1 MPGALLEFRSAIGPL
16 VLSHYPD
23 LAFERE
29 TVEKSRRRTL
39 AWVVGTLLLVAVVI
53 ALGLHFLEGQHK
65 GKPPS
70 PGEPVAVVPVALQD
84 MPVYIDA
91 LGTVTPTRS
100 VTVVTQVD
108 GILSSVEFKEGQ
120 HVSKG
125 QVIARIDDRAL
136 KAQLAV
142 AKGNLAHDQ
151 AVLTNAQRDLARFR
165 ELIKVGSTSQQT
177 LDTQASL
184 VQQQQGTVA
193 ADQGN
198 VQNLEVQLSYCT
210 ITSPVDGVVG
220 LRLVDPGNYVTTTST
235 TGIVVITQ
243 LNPATV
249 VFAVPEDDLGSINQ
263 ALGRGT
269 VTVLAYDRNKKTLLA
284 TGSLLALDNQVDTS
298 TGTIKVKAQ
307 FDDSGN
313 ALFPNQFVNARLKAD
328 TLTQIAVVPTRAI
341 QHGSKGDFVFVVNGD
356 KASLRN
362 IKTGP
367 AMGDLSAILDNGIK
381 PGEQV
386 VTEGADKLDD
396 GSLVKVVA
404 Q

>member
-1 MPGALLEFRSAIGPL
+1 M
-16 VLSHYPD
+16 
-23 LAFERE
+23 
-29 TVEKSRRRTL
+29 EKSRRRTF
-39 AWVVGTLLLVAVVI
+39 AWVVGALLVI
-53 ALGLHFLEGQHK
+53 ALLIGLGLHFFGGTHK
-65 GKPPS
+65 GRPPS
-70 PGEPVAVVPVALQD
+70 PGEPVAVVPVVLQD
-84 MPVYIDA
+84 VPVYIDA

-100 VTVVTQVD
+100 VTVVTQVN

-142 AKGNLAHDQ
+142 AKGTLAHDQ
-151 AVLTNAQRDLARFR
+151 AVLSNAQRDLARYR
-165 ELIKVGSTSQQT
+165 DLVKAGSTSQQT

-220 LRLVDPGNYVTTTST
+220 LRLVDPGNYVTTAST

-243 LNPATV
+243 MNPATV
-249 VFAVPEDDLGSINQ
+249 VFAVPEDDLGAINQ
-263 ALGRGT
+263 AMSHGS

-284 TGSLLALDNQVDTS
+284 TGALLALDNEVDTS
-298 TGTIKVKAQ
+298 TGTVKVKAQ

-328 TLTQIAVVPTRAI
+328 TLSQIAVVPTRAI
-341 QHGSKGDFVFVVNGD
+341 QHGSKGDFVFVVNGN
-356 KASLRN
+356 KASLRT
-362 IKTGP
+362 IKTG
-367 AMGDLSAILDNGIK
+367 ASTGDVTAVLDNGVK
-381 PGEQV
+381 AGEQV
-386 VTEGADKLDD
+386 ITEGADKLDD
-396 GSLVKVVA
+396 GSSVKVVA

>member
-1 MPGALLEFRSAIGPL
+1 M
-16 VLSHYPD
+16 
-23 LAFERE
+23 ERR
-29 TVEKSRRRTL
+29 KRYTL
-39 AWVVGTLLLVAVVI
+39 AWIIGAVVLLVA
-53 ALGLHFLEGQHK
+53 LGVHFFTGAPK
-65 GKPPS
+65 TKAPP
-70 PGEPVAVVPVALQD
+70 PGEPVAVVPVVLQD
-84 MPVYIDA
+84 VPVYIDA

-120 HVSKG
+120 HVSQG

-151 AVLTNAQRDLARFR
+151 AVLSNAQRDLARYR
-165 ELIKVGSTSQQT
+165 DLVKAGSTSQQT

-220 LRLVDPGNYVTTTST
+220 LRLVDPGNYVTTAST

-243 LNPATV
+243 MNPATV
-249 VFAVPEDDLGSINQ
+249 VFAVPEDDLGAINQ
-263 ALGRGT
+263 ALARGS
-269 VTVLAYDRNKKTLLA
+269 VPVLAYDRNKKALLA
-284 TGSLLALDNQVDTS
+284 TGNLLALDNQVDTS

-313 ALFPNQFVNARLKAD
+313 ALFPNQFVNARLKAN
-328 TLTQIAVVPTRAI
+328 TLSQIAVVPTRAI
-341 QHGSKGDFVFVVNGD
+341 QHGSKGDFVFVVNGT

-362 IKTGP
+362 VKTG
-367 AMGDLSAILDNGIK
+367 ASMGDVSAILDNGVK
-381 PGEQV
+381 AGEQV

-396 GSLVKVVA
+396 GSPVKVVA

>member
-1 MPGALLEFRSAIGPL
+1 M
-16 VLSHYPD
+16 
-23 LAFERE
+23 
-29 TVEKSRRRTL
+29 EKSRRRTFAWMVGVVLVVL
-39 AWVVGTLLLVAVVI
+39 AVLAGI
-53 ALGLHFLEGQHK
+53 HFFSGQHK

-70 PGEPVAVVPVALQD
+70 LGEPVAVVPVVLQD
-84 MPVYIDA
+84 VPVYIDA

-100 VTVVTQVD
+100 VTVVSQVD

-151 AVLTNAQRDLARFR
+151 AVLSNAQRDLARYR
-165 ELIKVGSTSQQT
+165 DLVKAGSTSQQT

-220 LRLVDPGNYVTTTST
+220 LRLVDPGNYVTTAST

-243 LNPATV
+243 MNPATV
-249 VFAVPEDDLGSINQ
+249 VFAVPEDDLGAINQ
-263 ALGRGT
+263 AMSHGS
-269 VTVLAYDRNKKTLLA
+269 VSVLAYDRNKQSLLA
-284 TGSLLALDNQVDTS
+284 TGALLALDNEVDTS

-307 FDDSGN
+307 FDDSGT

-328 TLTQIAVVPTRAI
+328 TLSQIAVVPTRAI
-341 QHGSKGDFVFVVNGD
+341 QHGSKGDFVFVVNGN
-356 KASLRN
+356 KASLRT

-367 AMGDLSAILDNGIK
+367 STGDVSAVLDNGVK
-381 PGEQV
+381 AGEQV
-386 VTEGADKLDD
+386 ITEGADKLDD
-396 GSLVKVVA
+396 GSSVKVVA

>member
-1 MPGALLEFRSAIGPL
+1 MVGVVL
-16 VLSHYPD
+16 VV
-23 LAFERE
+23 LA
-29 TVEKSRRRTL
+29 VL
-39 AWVVGTLLLVAVVI
+39 AGI
-53 ALGLHFLEGQHK
+53 HFFSGQHK

-70 PGEPVAVVPVALQD
+70 LGEPVAVVPVVLQD
-84 MPVYIDA
+84 VPVYIDA

-100 VTVVTQVD
+100 VTVVSQVD

-151 AVLTNAQRDLARFR
+151 AVLSNAQRDLARYR
-165 ELIKVGSTSQQT
+165 DLVKAGSTSQQT

-220 LRLVDPGNYVTTTST
+220 LRLVDPGNYVTTAST

-243 LNPATV
+243 MNPATV
-249 VFAVPEDDLGSINQ
+249 VFAVPEDDLGAINQ
-263 ALGRGT
+263 AMSHGS
-269 VTVLAYDRNKKTLLA
+269 VSVLAYDRNKQTLLA
-284 TGSLLALDNQVDTS
+284 TGALLALDNEVDTS

-307 FDDSGN
+307 FDDSGT

-328 TLTQIAVVPTRAI
+328 TLSQIAVVPTRAI
-341 QHGSKGDFVFVVNGD
+341 QHGSKGDFVFVVNGN
-356 KASLRN
+356 KASLRT

-367 AMGDLSAILDNGIK
+367 STGDVSAVLDNGVK
-381 PGEQV
+381 AGEQV
-386 VTEGADKLDD
+386 ITEGADKLDD
-396 GSLVKVVA
+396 GSSVKVVA

>member
-1 MPGALLEFRSAIGPL
+1 M
-16 VLSHYPD
+16 
-23 LAFERE
+23 
-29 TVEKSRRRTL
+29 EKSRRRTF
-39 AWVVGTLLLVAVVI
+39 AWVVGALLVV
-53 ALGLHFLEGQHK
+53 ALLIGLGMHLFGGAHK
-65 GKPPS
+65 GKPVS
-70 PGEPVAVVPVALQD
+70 PGEPVAAVPVALQD
-84 MPVYIDA
+84 VPVYIDA

-142 AKGNLAHDQ
+142 AKGTLAHDQ
-151 AVLTNAQRDLARFR
+151 AVLSNAQRDLARYR
-165 ELIKVGSTSQQT
+165 DLVKAGSTSQQT

-220 LRLVDPGNYVTTTST
+220 LRLVDPGNYVTTAST

-243 LNPATV
+243 MNPATV
-249 VFAVPEDDLGSINQ
+249 VFAVPEDDLGAINQ
-263 ALGRGT
+263 AMSHGS
-269 VTVLAYDRNKKTLLA
+269 VTVLAYDRNKKSLLA
-284 TGSLLALDNQVDTS
+284 TGALLALDNEVNTS

-328 TLTQIAVVPTRAI
+328 TLSQIAVVPTRAI
-341 QHGSKGDFVFVVNGD
+341 QHGSKGDFVFVVNGN
-356 KASLRN
+356 KASLRT

-367 AMGDLSAILDNGIK
+367 STGDVSAVLDNGVK
-381 PGEQV
+381 AGEQV
-386 VTEGADKLDD
+386 ITEGADKLDD
-396 GSLVKVVA
+396 GSAVKVVA

>member
-1 MPGALLEFRSAIGPL
+1 M
-16 VLSHYPD
+16 
-23 LAFERE
+23 
-29 TVEKSRRRTL
+29 EKSRRRTF
-39 AWVVGTLLLVAVVI
+39 AWAVGVLLLVALLI
-53 ALGLHFLEGQHK
+53 GLGMHYFGGGHK

-84 MPVYIDA
+84 VPVYIDA

-108 GILSSVEFKEGQ
+108 GILSSVAFKEGQ

-142 AKGNLAHDQ
+142 AKGTLAHDQ
-151 AVLTNAQRDLARFR
+151 AVLSNAQRDLARYR
-165 ELIKVGSTSQQT
+165 DLVKAGSTSQQT

-198 VQNLEVQLSYCT
+198 VQNLDVQLSYCT

-220 LRLVDPGNYVTTTST
+220 LRLVDPGNYVTTAST

-243 LNPATV
+243 MNPATV
-249 VFAVPEDDLGSINQ
+249 VFAVPEDDLGAINQ
-263 ALGRGT
+263 ALAHGS
-269 VTVLAYDRNKKTLLA
+269 VTVLAYDRNKKSLLA
-284 TGSLLALDNQVDTS
+284 TGTLLALDNQVDTS

-307 FDDSGN
+307 FDDSGT

-328 TLTQIAVVPTRAI
+328 TLRQIAVVPTRAI
-341 QHGSKGDFVFVVNGD
+341 QHGSKGDFVFVINGD
-356 KASLRN
+356 KASLRT

-367 AMGDLSAILDNGIK
+367 STGDVSAVLDNGVK
-381 PGEQV
+381 AGEQV
-386 VTEGADKLDD
+386 ITEGADKLDD
-396 GSLVKVVA
+396 GSAVKVVA

>member
-1 MPGALLEFRSAIGPL
+1 M
-16 VLSHYPD
+16 
-23 LAFERE
+23 
-29 TVEKSRRRTL
+29 EKSRRRTFAWMVGVVLVVL
-39 AWVVGTLLLVAVVI
+39 AVLAGI
-53 ALGLHFLEGQHK
+53 HFFSGQHK

-70 PGEPVAVVPVALQD
+70 LGEPVAVVPVVLQD
-84 MPVYIDA
+84 VPVYIDA

-100 VTVVTQVD
+100 VTVVSQVD

-151 AVLTNAQRDLARFR
+151 AVLSNAQRDLARYR
-165 ELIKVGSTSQQT
+165 DLVKAGSTSQQT

-193 ADQGN
+193 ADQGS

-220 LRLVDPGNYVTTTST
+220 LRLVDPGNYVTTAST

-243 LNPATV
+243 MNPATV
-249 VFAVPEDDLGSINQ
+249 VFAVPEDDLGAINQ
-263 ALGRGT
+263 AMSHGS
-269 VTVLAYDRNKKTLLA
+269 VSVLAYDRNKQSLLA
-284 TGSLLALDNQVDTS
+284 TGALLALDNEVDTS

-307 FDDSGN
+307 FDDSGT

-328 TLTQIAVVPTRAI
+328 TLSQITVVPTRAI
-341 QHGSKGDFVFVVNGD
+341 QHGSKGDFVFVVNGN
-356 KASLRN
+356 KASLRT

-367 AMGDLSAILDNGIK
+367 STGDVSAVLDNGVK
-381 PGEQV
+381 AGEQV
-386 VTEGADKLDD
+386 ITEGADKLDD
-396 GSLVKVVA
+396 GSSVKVVA

>member
-1 MPGALLEFRSAIGPL
+1 M
-16 VLSHYPD
+16 
-23 LAFERE
+23 
-29 TVEKSRRRTL
+29 EKSRRRTF
-39 AWVVGTLLLVAVVI
+39 AWVVGLLLLALVI
-53 ALGLHFLEGQHK
+53 VLGMHFFYSGAHK
-65 GKPPS
+65 GRPPS
-70 PGEPVAVVPVALQD
+70 LGEPVAVVPVALQD
-84 MPVYIDA
+84 VPVYIDA

-100 VTVVTQVD
+100 VTVVSQVD

-142 AKGNLAHDQ
+142 AKGTLAHDQ
-151 AVLTNAQRDLARFR
+151 AVLSNAQRDLARYR
-165 ELIKVGSTSQQT
+165 DLVKAGSTSQQT
-177 LDTQASL
+177 LDTQASV

-220 LRLVDPGNYVTTTST
+220 LRLVDPGNYVTTAST

-243 LNPATV
+243 MNPATV
-249 VFAVPEDDLGSINQ
+249 VFAVPEDDLGAINQ
-263 ALGRGT
+263 ALARGT
-269 VTVLAYDRNKKTLLA
+269 VTVLAYDRNKKSLLA

-328 TLTQIAVVPTRAI
+328 TLSQVAVVPTRAI
-341 QHGSKGDFVFVVNGD
+341 QHGSKGDFVFVVNGS
-356 KASLRN
+356 KASLRTIN
-362 IKTGP
+362 TGP
-367 AMGDLSAILDNGIK
+367 STGDVSAVLDNGLK
-381 PGEQV
+381 AREQV
-386 VTEGADKLDD
+386 ITEGADKLDD
-396 GSLVKVVA
+396 GSPVKVIA
-404 Q
+404 E

>member
-1 MPGALLEFRSAIGPL
+1 M
-16 VLSHYPD
+16 
-23 LAFERE
+23 
-29 TVEKSRRRTL
+29 EKRKRRTF
-39 AWVVGTLLLVAVVI
+39 AWIIGAVLVVLVI
-53 ALGLHFLEGQHK
+53 ALGLHFLGGAPK
-65 GKPPS
+65 ARPLS
-70 PGEPVAVVPVALQD
+70 PGEPVAVVPVVLQD
-84 MPVYIDA
+84 VPVYIDA

-100 VTVVTQVD
+100 VTVVSQVD

-142 AKGNLAHDQ
+142 AKGTLAHDQ
-151 AVLTNAQRDLARFR
+151 AVLANAQRDLARYR
-165 ELIKVGSTSQQT
+165 DLVKAGSTSQQT

-220 LRLVDPGNYVTTTST
+220 LRQVDPGNYVTTTST

-243 LNPATV
+243 MNPATV
-249 VFAVPEDDLGSINQ
+249 VFAVPEDDLGAINQ
-263 ALGRGT
+263 ALARGS
-269 VTVLAYDRNKKTLLA
+269 VTVLAYDRNKKSLLA
-284 TGSLLALDNQVDTS
+284 TGNLLALDNQVDTS

-328 TLTQIAVVPTRAI
+328 TLSQVAVVPTRAI
-341 QHGSKGDFVFVVNGD
+341 QHGSKGDFVFVVNGN

-362 IKTGP
+362 VKTG
-367 AMGDLSAILDNGIK
+367 ASMGDVSAILDNGVN

-396 GSLVKVVA
+396 GSPVKVVA

>member
-1 MPGALLEFRSAIGPL
+1 M
-16 VLSHYPD
+16 
-23 LAFERE
+23 
-29 TVEKSRRRTL
+29 
-39 AWVVGTLLLVAVVI
+39 
-53 ALGLHFLEGQHK
+53 
-65 GKPPS
+65 
-70 PGEPVAVVPVALQD
+70 
-84 MPVYIDA
+84 
-91 LGTVTPTRS
+91 
-100 VTVVTQVD
+100 
-108 GILSSVEFKEGQ
+108 
-120 HVSKG
+120 
-125 QVIARIDDRAL
+125 IARIDDRAL

-142 AKGNLAHDQ
+142 AKGTLAHDQ
-151 AVLTNAQRDLARFR
+151 AVLANAQRDLARYR
-165 ELIKVGSTSQQT
+165 DLVKAGSTSQQT

-210 ITSPVDGVVG
+210 ITSPLDGVVG
-220 LRLVDPGNYVTTTST
+220 LRQVDPGNYVTTTST

-243 LNPATV
+243 MNPATV
-249 VFAVPEDDLGSINQ
+249 VFAVPEDDLGAINQ
-263 ALGRGT
+263 ALARGS
-269 VTVLAYDRNKKTLLA
+269 VTVLAYDRNKKSLLA
-284 TGSLLALDNQVDTS
+284 TGNLLALDNQVDTS

-328 TLTQIAVVPTRAI
+328 TLTQVAVVPTRAI
-341 QHGSKGDFVFVVNGD
+341 QHGSKGDFVFVVSCY

-362 IKTGP
+362 VKTG
-367 AMGDLSAILDNGIK
+367 ASMGDVSAILDNGVK

-396 GSLVKVVA
+396 GSHVKVVA

>member
-1 MPGALLEFRSAIGPL
+1 
-16 VLSHYPD
+16 
-23 LAFERE
+23 
-29 TVEKSRRRTL
+29 VEKSRRRTF
-39 AWVVGTLLLVAVVI
+39 AWAVGVLLLVALLI
-53 ALGLHFLEGQHK
+53 GLGMHYFGGGHK

-84 MPVYIDA
+84 VPVYIDA

-108 GILSSVEFKEGQ
+108 GILSSVAFKEGQ

-142 AKGNLAHDQ
+142 AKGTLAHDQ
-151 AVLTNAQRDLARFR
+151 AVLSNAQRDLARYR
-165 ELIKVGSTSQQT
+165 DLVKAGSTSQQT

-198 VQNLEVQLSYCT
+198 VQNLDVQLSYCT

-220 LRLVDPGNYVTTTST
+220 LRLVDPGNYVTTAST

-243 LNPATV
+243 MNPATV
-249 VFAVPEDDLGSINQ
+249 VFAVPEDDLGAINQ
-263 ALGRGT
+263 ALAHGS
-269 VTVLAYDRNKKTLLA
+269 VTVLAYDRNKKSLLA
-284 TGSLLALDNQVDTS
+284 TGTLLALDNQVDTS

-307 FDDSGN
+307 FDDSGT

-328 TLTQIAVVPTRAI
+328 TLRQIAVVPTRAI
-341 QHGSKGDFVFVVNGD
+341 QHGSKGDFVFVINGN
-356 KASLRN
+356 KASLRT

-367 AMGDLSAILDNGIK
+367 STGDVSAVLDNGVK
-381 PGEQV
+381 AGEQV
-386 VTEGADKLDD
+386 ITEGADKLDD
-396 GSLVKVVA
+396 GSAVKVVA

>member
-1 MPGALLEFRSAIGPL
+1 M
-16 VLSHYPD
+16 
-23 LAFERE
+23 
-29 TVEKSRRRTL
+29 EKSRRRTF
-39 AWVVGTLLLVAVVI
+39 AWVVGALLVV
-53 ALGLHFLEGQHK
+53 ALLIGLGMHLFGGAHK
-65 GKPPS
+65 GKPVS
-70 PGEPVAVVPVALQD
+70 PGEPVAAVPVALQD
-84 MPVYIDA
+84 VPVYIDA

-142 AKGNLAHDQ
+142 AKGTLAHDQ
-151 AVLTNAQRDLARFR
+151 AVLSNAQRDLARYR
-165 ELIKVGSTSQQT
+165 DLVKAGSTSQQT

-198 VQNLEVQLSYCT
+198 VQNLDVQLSYCT

-220 LRLVDPGNYVTTTST
+220 LRLVDPGNYVTTASTS
-235 TGIVVITQ
+235 GIVVITQ
-243 LNPATV
+243 MNPATV
-249 VFAVPEDDLGSINQ
+249 VFAVPEDDLGAINQ
-263 ALGRGT
+263 ALARGS
-269 VTVLAYDRNKKTLLA
+269 VTVLAYDRNKQSLLA

-328 TLTQIAVVPTRAI
+328 TLSQIAVVPTRAI
-341 QHGSKGDFVFVVNGD
+341 QHGSKGDFVFVVNGN
-356 KASLRN
+356 KASLRT

-367 AMGDLSAILDNGIK
+367 STGDVSAVLDNGVK
-381 PGEQV
+381 AGEQV
-386 VTEGADKLDD
+386 ITEGADKLDD
-396 GSLVKVVA
+396 GSAVKVVA

>member
-1 MPGALLEFRSAIGPL
+1 
-16 VLSHYPD
+16 
-23 LAFERE
+23 
-29 TVEKSRRRTL
+29 VEKSKRRTFALL
-39 AWVVGTLLLVAVVI
+39 AGVVLVVLAIV
-53 ALGLHFLEGQHK
+53 LGLHFFTAQHK
-65 GKPPS
+65 GKPAPT
-70 PGEPVAVVPVALQD
+70 GEPVAVVPVALQD
-84 MPVYIDA
+84 VPVYIDA

-100 VTVVTQVD
+100 VTVVSQVD

-142 AKGNLAHDQ
+142 AKGTLAHDQ
-151 AVLTNAQRDLARFR
+151 AVLSNAQRDLARYR
-165 ELIKVGSTSQQT
+165 DLVKAGSTSQQT
-177 LDTQASL
+177 LDTQAAL
-184 VQQQQGTVA
+184 VQEQQGTVA

-243 LNPATV
+243 MNPATV
-249 VFAVPEDDLGSINQ
+249 VFAVPEDDLGSIDQ
-263 ALGRGT
+263 AMARGS

-307 FDDSGN
+307 FDDAGD

-328 TLTQIAVVPTRAI
+328 TLSQVAVVPTRAI
-341 QHGSKGDFVFVVNGD
+341 QHGSKGDLVFVVNGD
-356 KASLRN
+356 KAALRN
-362 IKTGP
+362 VKTGP
-367 AMGDLSAILDNGIK
+367 SMGDVSAILDNGVK

-396 GSLVKVVA
+396 GSPVKVVA

>member
-1 MPGALLEFRSAIGPL
+1 M
-16 VLSHYPD
+16 
-23 LAFERE
+23 
-29 TVEKSRRRTL
+29 EKRKRRTF
-39 AWVVGTLLLVAVVI
+39 AWVIGAVLLAVLVI
-53 ALGLHFLEGQHK
+53 ALGLHFFGSAPK

-70 PGEPVAVVPVALQD
+70 PGEPVAVVPVVLQD
-84 MPVYIDA
+84 VPVYIDA

-100 VTVVTQVD
+100 VTVVSQVD

-142 AKGNLAHDQ
+142 AKGTLAHDQ
-151 AVLTNAQRDLARFR
+151 AVLANAQRDLARYR
-165 ELIKVGSTSQQT
+165 DLVKAGSTSQQT

-220 LRLVDPGNYVTTTST
+220 LRQVDPGNYVTTTST

-243 LNPATV
+243 MNPATV
-249 VFAVPEDDLGSINQ
+249 VFAVPEDDLGAINQ
-263 ALGRGT
+263 ALARGS
-269 VTVLAYDRNKKTLLA
+269 VTVLAYDRNKKSLLA
-284 TGSLLALDNQVDTS
+284 TGNLLALDNQVDTS

-328 TLTQIAVVPTRAI
+328 TLSQVAVVPTRAI
-341 QHGSKGDFVFVVNGD
+341 QHGSKGDFVFVVNGN

-362 IKTGP
+362 VKTG
-367 AMGDLSAILDNGIK
+367 ASMGDVSAILDNGVK

-396 GSLVKVVA
+396 GSSVKVVA

>member
-1 MPGALLEFRSAIGPL
+1 
-16 VLSHYPD
+16 
-23 LAFERE
+23 
-29 TVEKSRRRTL
+29 VEKSRRRTF
-39 AWVVGTLLLVAVVI
+39 AWVVGALLVV
-53 ALGLHFLEGQHK
+53 ALLIGLGMHLFGGAHK
-65 GKPPS
+65 GKPVS
-70 PGEPVAVVPVALQD
+70 PGEPVAAVPVALQD
-84 MPVYIDA
+84 VPVYIDA

-142 AKGNLAHDQ
+142 AKGTLAHDQ
-151 AVLTNAQRDLARFR
+151 AVLSNAQRDLARYR
-165 ELIKVGSTSQQT
+165 DLVKAGSTSQQT

-220 LRLVDPGNYVTTTST
+220 LRLVDPGNYVTTAST

-243 LNPATV
+243 MNPATV
-249 VFAVPEDDLGSINQ
+249 VFAVPEDDLGAINQ
-263 ALGRGT
+263 AMSHGS
-269 VTVLAYDRNKKTLLA
+269 VTVLAYDRNKKSLLA
-284 TGSLLALDNQVDTS
+284 TGALLALDNEVDTS

-328 TLTQIAVVPTRAI
+328 TLSQIAVVPTRAI
-341 QHGSKGDFVFVVNGD
+341 QHGSKGDFVFVVNGN
-356 KASLRN
+356 KASLRT
-362 IKTGP
+362 IKTGQSS
-367 AMGDLSAILDNGIK
+367 GDVSAVLDNGVK
-381 PGEQV
+381 AGEQV
-386 VTEGADKLDD
+386 ITEGADKLDD
-396 GSLVKVVA
+396 GSAVKVVA

>member
-1 MPGALLEFRSAIGPL
+1 M
-16 VLSHYPD
+16 
-23 LAFERE
+23 
-29 TVEKSRRRTL
+29 EKSRRRTF
-39 AWVVGTLLLVAVVI
+39 AWVIGVLLLVALVMV
-53 ALGLHFLEGQHK
+53 LGMHFFFGGAHK
-65 GKPPS
+65 GRPPS

-84 MPVYIDA
+84 VPVYIDA
-91 LGTVTPTRS
+91 LGTVIPTRS
-100 VTVVTQVD
+100 VTVVSQVD

-142 AKGNLAHDQ
+142 AKGTLAHDQ
-151 AVLTNAQRDLARFR
+151 AVLSNAQRDLARYR
-165 ELIKVGSTSQQT
+165 DLVKAGSTSQQT

-220 LRLVDPGNYVTTTST
+220 LRLVDPGNYVTTAST

-243 LNPATV
+243 MNPATV
-249 VFAVPEDDLGSINQ
+249 VFAVPEDDLGAINQ
-263 ALGRGT
+263 VLARGT
-269 VTVLAYDRNKKTLLA
+269 VTVLAYDRNKKSLLA

-328 TLTQIAVVPTRAI
+328 TLSQIAVVPTRAI
-341 QHGSKGDFVFVVNGD
+341 QHGSKGDFVFVVNGS
-356 KASLRN
+356 KASLRT

-367 AMGDLSAILDNGIK
+367 STGDVSAVLDNGVK
-381 PGEQV
+381 AGEQV
-386 VTEGADKLDD
+386 ITEGADKLDD
-396 GSLVKVVA
+396 GSSVKVVA

>member
-1 MPGALLEFRSAIGPL
+1 MEKSKRRTFALLAGVVLVVLAI
-16 VLSHYPD
+16 V
-23 LAFERE
+23 
-29 TVEKSRRRTL
+29 
-39 AWVVGTLLLVAVVI
+39 
-53 ALGLHFLEGQHK
+53 LGLHFFTAQHK
-65 GKPPS
+65 GKPAPT
-70 PGEPVAVVPVALQD
+70 GEPVAVVPVALQD
-84 MPVYIDA
+84 VPVYIDA

-100 VTVVTQVD
+100 VTVVSQVD

-142 AKGNLAHDQ
+142 AKGTLAHDQ
-151 AVLTNAQRDLARFR
+151 AVLSNAQRDLARYR
-165 ELIKVGSTSQQT
+165 DLVKAGSTSQQT
-177 LDTQASL
+177 LDTQAAL
-184 VQQQQGTVA
+184 VQEQQGTVA

-243 LNPATV
+243 MNPATV
-249 VFAVPEDDLGSINQ
+249 VFAVPEDDLGSIDQ
-263 ALGRGT
+263 AMARGS

-307 FDDSGN
+307 FDDAGD

-328 TLTQIAVVPTRAI
+328 TLSQVAVVPTRAI
-341 QHGSKGDFVFVVNGD
+341 QHGSKGDLVFVVNGD
-356 KASLRN
+356 KAALRN
-362 IKTGP
+362 VKTGP
-367 AMGDLSAILDNGIK
+367 SMGDVSAILDNGVK

-396 GSLVKVVA
+396 GSPVKVVA

>member
-1 MPGALLEFRSAIGPL
+1 MEN
-16 VLSHYPD
+16 
-23 LAFERE
+23 
-29 TVEKSRRRTL
+29 SRRRTF
-39 AWVVGTLLLVAVVI
+39 AWAVGGLLVVALVI
-53 ALGLHFLEGQHK
+53 GLGMHFLGGAHK

-70 PGEPVAVVPVALQD
+70 VGEPVAVVPVALQD
-84 MPVYIDA
+84 VPVYIDA

-100 VTVVTQVD
+100 VTVVSQVD

-120 HVSKG
+120 HVSRG

-142 AKGNLAHDQ
+142 AKGTLAHDQ
-151 AVLTNAQRDLARFR
+151 AVLANAQRDLARYR
-165 ELIKVGSTSQQT
+165 DLVKAGSTSQQT

-220 LRLVDPGNYVTTTST
+220 LRLVDPGNYVTTAST

-243 LNPATV
+243 MNPATV
-249 VFAVPEDDLGSINQ
+249 VFAVPEDDLGAINQ
-263 ALGRGT
+263 ALARGP
-269 VTVLAYDRNKKTLLA
+269 VTVLAYDRNKKSLLA
-284 TGSLLALDNQVDTS
+284 TGTLLALDNQVDTS

-328 TLTQIAVVPTRAI
+328 TLSQIAVVPTRAI
-341 QHGSKGDFVFVVNGD
+341 QHGSKGDFVFVVNGS

-362 IKTGP
+362 INVGSSTG
-367 AMGDLSAILDNGIK
+367 DVSAVLDNGLK
-381 PGEQV
+381 AGEQV
-386 VTEGADKLDD
+386 ITEGADKLDD
-396 GSLVKVVA
+396 GSSVKVVA

>member
-1 MPGALLEFRSAIGPL
+1 M
-16 VLSHYPD
+16 
-23 LAFERE
+23 
-29 TVEKSRRRTL
+29 EKSRRRTFAWMVGVVLVVL
-39 AWVVGTLLLVAVVI
+39 AVLAGI
-53 ALGLHFLEGQHK
+53 HFFSGQHK

-70 PGEPVAVVPVALQD
+70 LGEPVAVVPVVLQD
-84 MPVYIDA
+84 VPVYIDA

-100 VTVVTQVD
+100 VTVVSQVD
-108 GILSSVEFKEGQ
+108 GILTSVEFKEGQ

-125 QVIARIDDRAL
+125 QVIARIDDRSL

-151 AVLTNAQRDLARFR
+151 AVLSNAQRDLARYR
-165 ELIKVGSTSQQT
+165 DLVKAGSTSQQT

-220 LRLVDPGNYVTTTST
+220 LRLVDPGNYVTTAST

-243 LNPATV
+243 MNPATV
-249 VFAVPEDDLGSINQ
+249 VFAVPEDDLGAINQ
-263 ALGRGT
+263 AMSHGS
-269 VTVLAYDRNKKTLLA
+269 VSVLAYDRNKQTLLA
-284 TGSLLALDNQVDTS
+284 TGALLALDNEVDTS

-307 FDDSGN
+307 FDDSGT

-328 TLTQIAVVPTRAI
+328 TLSQIAVVPTRAI
-341 QHGSKGDFVFVVNGD
+341 QHGSKGDFVFVVNGN
-356 KASLRN
+356 KASLRT

-367 AMGDLSAILDNGIK
+367 STGDVSAVLDNGVK
-381 PGEQV
+381 AGEQV
-386 VTEGADKLDD
+386 ITEGADKLDD
-396 GSLVKVVA
+396 GSSVKVVA